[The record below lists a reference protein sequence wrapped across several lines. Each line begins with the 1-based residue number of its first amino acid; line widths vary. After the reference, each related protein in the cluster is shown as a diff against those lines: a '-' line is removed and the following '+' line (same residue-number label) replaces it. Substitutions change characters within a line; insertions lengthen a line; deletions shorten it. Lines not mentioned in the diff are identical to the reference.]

1 MLLTGCFRR
10 ERASNC
16 VRHITCLAVAIAA
29 LACQSAS
36 AGPPQA
42 DPFLRDVVPRGARR
56 GTEISVELTGDRLDA
71 ALAVLFH
78 DPGITATQLEQVD
91 AGRVRCTFTI
101 DPQCAIGLVR
111 LRVRTAH
118 GLSNLKLFS
127 VGNLPEATETEPN
140 GDRTTP
146 QSVELPITINGTVDN
161 EDVDLFAFEAHAGD
175 VIACEIEAMRLG
187 DTLFDPRL
195 ALYDTGGQ
203 EIIAVDDTP
212 LLQQDAALT
221 ATLPADG
228 RYLVEVRETAYGGNG
243 SCRYRLHIG
252 SFPRPLAAIPAGG
265 QQGTQIQVNWIGD
278 LTAVAQTVD
287 VPNDAGSTIAVL
299 PVVGDATAPSPV
311 PFHVTRH
318 ATTIE
323 SEPNNDHQHA
333 TAIAGPGGSSGAI
346 GERGDVDCYVFDGK
360 KDQRWEA
367 RIFARRLGSP
377 LDSVI
382 QIRRHQGPGLAGNDD
397 SAGPDSVARFTCPED
412 GRYVIEVRDL
422 LGAGGPEFTYFLE
435 LVPITAK
442 LTLTMSASGGPQ
454 AAVAIPKG
462 NRRAILINARRQDFG
477 GPLTVTPQG
486 MPAGVVAHV
495 GTMHESVSQ
504 LPMVFE
510 AQADAD
516 VAGAL
521 VDLVGRHSNTS
532 RNIEGHLEQTIELVK
547 FNNLPMRTVQ
557 VDRLALAVIEPAP
570 FRVTIVEPKVP
581 IVRRGALNLRIELER
596 ADGFAGEIEMRLI
609 WNPPG
614 IGSGSL
620 RLTGDQTEGV
630 IHLNAGN
637 GARVGSW
644 RIAVIATATVGGGA
658 MEVSSQLAEL
668 RVADPYLDLAIQ
680 KARVELGQ
688 SVALTVNVTHNKPV
702 EGQAT
707 VQLLGLP
714 NKVVAANQPPS
725 IGIETETLTYDL
737 QVDVAAPPG
746 RHTGLFVR
754 AVVTENGEPI
764 LHHSTRGELFI
775 DKPLPPKDPEAEAK
789 RAEAKR
795 KAAEERARKK
805 AERVAAAKKR
815 RAKREAKRK
824 AQAAT
829 AAPEQAPETNSQ

>member
-1 MLLTGCFRR
+1 MVRIGCFRR
-10 ERASNC
+10 DHASKR
-16 VRHITCLAVAIAA
+16 VRPVTCLAAAIAA

-56 GTEISVELTGDRLDA
+56 GTETVVELTGDRLDA

-78 DPGITATQLEQVD
+78 DPGITVTQLEQVD
-91 AGRVRCTFTI
+91 ASRVRCTLAI
-101 DPQCAIGLVR
+101 DSQCAIGLVR
-111 LRVRTAH
+111 LRIRTAH

-161 EDVDLFAFEAHAGD
+161 EDVDLFAFEGQAGD

-195 ALYDTGGQ
+195 ALYDADGQ
-203 EIIAVDDTP
+203 ELIAVDDTP

-221 ATLPADG
+221 VTLPADG
-228 RYLVEVRETAYGGNG
+228 RYVVEVRETAYGGNG
-243 SCRYRLHIG
+243 SCRYRLHLG
-252 SFPRPLAAIPAGG
+252 SFPRPLAAMPAGG
-265 QQGTQIQVNWIGD
+265 QQGTKLQVTWIGD
-278 LTAVAQTVD
+278 ATAVGQTVD
-287 VPNDAGSTIAVL
+287 VPNDAGSTFAVL
-299 PVVGDATAPSPV
+299 PVVGDVTAPSPV
-311 PFHVTRH
+311 PLHVTPY

-333 TAIAGPGGSSGAI
+333 TPMAAPGGSSGAI

-382 QIRRHQGPGLAGNDD
+382 QVRRHQGGGLVGNDD

-412 GRYVIEVRDL
+412 GRYVIEIRDL

-435 LVPITAK
+435 LAPIEAK
-442 LTLTMSASGGPQ
+442 LTLTMQPPP
-454 AAVAIPKG
+454 AAIAVPKG

-486 MPAGVVAHV
+486 LPAGVVAHV
-495 GTMHESVSQ
+495 DTMHESVSQ

-516 VAGAL
+516 PSGAL
-521 VDLVGRHSNTS
+521 VDLIGQHSDTS
-532 RNIEGHLEQTIELVK
+532 RGIEGHLEQIIELVK

-557 VDRLALAVIEPAP
+557 VDRLALAVTEPAP

-581 IVRRGALNLRIELER
+581 IVRRGSLNLPIRLER
-596 ADGFAGEIEMRLI
+596 AEGFAGEIEMRLI

-644 RIAVIATATVGGGA
+644 RIAVIAIATVGGGA

-668 RVADPYLDLAIQ
+668 RVADPYLDLAIR
-680 KARVELGQ
+680 KTRVEQGQ

-702 EGQAT
+702 EGETT

-714 NKVVAANQPPS
+714 NKVVTLSGPPS
-725 IGIETETLTYDL
+725 IGAETETLTYDL
-737 QVDVAAPPG
+737 QVDPAAPPG

-754 AVVTENGEPI
+754 AVVIENGEPI
-764 LHHSTRGELFI
+764 VHLSTRGELFI
-775 DKPLPPKDPEAEAK
+775 DQPLPPKDPEAQAK

-795 KAAEERARKK
+795 KAAEDRAQKK

-815 RAKREAKRK
+815 RAQREAKRK

-829 AAPEQAPETNSQ
+829 AEPEQAPERHRQ